1 MIIDYFHV
9 ICIAF
14 APIKTDTPLVVDT
27 DAVLAR
33 AVALKGFQPV
43 PANSGKVLQAGRRI
57 QPIEPGL
64 GLSRETGEFLDVLA
78 YS

>member
-1 MIIDYFHV
+1 MLYW
-9 ICIAF
+9 
-14 APIKTDTPLVVDT
+14 
-27 DAVLAR
+27 AR
-33 AVALKGFQPV
+33 AFALKGFQPV

-64 GLSRETGEFLDVLA
+64 GLSCETGEFLDVLA